1 MFYFNNN
8 IYFFFLKLKM
18 SQNHITHKIILLGES
33 AVGKTSIINRLTKD
47 TFSNLTISTVNEFY
61 IEKEFK
67 IKDDKIILQIWD
79 TAGQEKFRSIVK
91 NYYKGAAAAILVYD
105 ITNLESF
112 KELDDFWLK
121 EIMNFNPN
129 ISMY

>member
-8 IYFFFLKLKM
+8 IYFFLKKLKM

-67 IKDDKIILQIWD
+67 IKDDKIILEIWD

>member
-1 MFYFNNN
+1 
-8 IYFFFLKLKM
+8 M

-67 IKDDKIILQIWD
+67 IKDDKIILEIWD

-112 KELDDFWLK
+112 KQLDDFWLK